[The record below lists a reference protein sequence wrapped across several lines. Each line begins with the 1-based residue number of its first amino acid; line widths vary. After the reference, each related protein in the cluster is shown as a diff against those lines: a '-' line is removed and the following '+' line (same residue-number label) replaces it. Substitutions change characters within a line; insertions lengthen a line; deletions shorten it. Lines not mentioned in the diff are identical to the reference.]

1 MLFDSRHA
9 SARLF
14 GRLCIYADSSRLSRS
29 FLTVAERIIKD
40 ILFSC
45 RMCGDCTL
53 SDSTYLCPQSGC
65 PKKLVNGPCGGSNN
79 SRCEVFPDRRCFYV
93 RVYMRCDRK
102 TTISSLAAKPILQ
115 PKNWALEQESSW
127 INHFRQKGRHCP
139 ETDSKPPQA

>member
-1 MLFDSRHA
+1 
-9 SARLF
+9 
-14 GRLCIYADSSRLSRS
+14 
-29 FLTVAERIIKD
+29 
-40 ILFSC
+40 
-45 RMCGDCTL
+45 MCGDCTL